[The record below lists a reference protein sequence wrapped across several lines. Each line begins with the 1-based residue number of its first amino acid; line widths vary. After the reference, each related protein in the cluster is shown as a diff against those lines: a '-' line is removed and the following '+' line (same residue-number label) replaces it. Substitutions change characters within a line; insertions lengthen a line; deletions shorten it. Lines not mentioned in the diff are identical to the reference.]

1 MKQIPIGIEGFKEI
15 VEQYYFIDKRGLIK
29 DIQGKKVVLYTRPRR
44 FEKTLNMSMLKYFY
58 CVKENAYLFEGLQ
71 ISKDKDIMQHQNKYP
86 VIHMSLK
93 DMKKD
98 TFDRQVNK
106 FKSIISNIVADYLE
120 LLDSRYL
127 DDREKEYMRL
137 YRNKQTDIDDIEDS
151 LLNLS
156 ICLEKHY
163 GEKVVILIDE
173 YDVPLQ
179 HAYLHGYYEEMVEF
193 IRNVFSAV
201 LKTNTSLQLGVLTGC
216 LRIVKE
222 SIFTGLNNFSVYGIT
237 EEISAQYFG
246 FTPQEVKQALKD
258 YDLLA
263 YEEEVKNWYDG
274 YKFGNQEIY
283 NPWSIINYLEQAS
296 RTSNQQPVSFWAKVV
311 MIW

>member
-1 MKQIPIGIEGFKEI
+1 MKSILELTVIKALNI
-15 VEQYYFIDKRGLIK
+15 VEI
-29 DIQGKKVVLYTRPRR
+29 
-44 FEKTLNMSMLKYFY
+44 KYFVIY
-58 CVKENAYLFEGLQ
+58 PFSYDGNIHYNPITLLHNNEGLC
-71 ISKDKDIMQHQNKYP
+71 IIFH
-86 VIHMSLK
+86 

-137 YRNKQTDIDDIEDS
+137 YRNKQADIDDIEDS

-179 HAYLHGYYEEMVEF
+179 HAYIKGYYDEMVEF

>member
-1 MKQIPIGIEGFKEI
+1 MKSILELTVIKALNI
-15 VEQYYFIDKRGLIK
+15 VEI
-29 DIQGKKVVLYTRPRR
+29 
-44 FEKTLNMSMLKYFY
+44 KYFVIY
-58 CVKENAYLFEGLQ
+58 PFSYDGNIHYNPITLLHNNEGLC
-71 ISKDKDIMQHQNKYP
+71 IIFH
-86 VIHMSLK
+86 

-137 YRNKQTDIDDIEDS
+137 YRNKQADIDDIEDS

-156 ICLEKHY
+156 ICLEKNY

-179 HAYLHGYYEEMVEF
+179 HAYIKGYYDEMVEF

-296 RTSNQQPVSFWAKVV
+296 RTSNQQPVSFWANTSSNDLV
-311 MIW
+311 MKYIQEADRKLKEEFDILVNKGSIIKKN

>member
-86 VIHMSLK
+86 VISITLK
-93 DMKKD
+93 EMRYNTYQQQKKY
-98 TFDRQVNK
+98 FLE
-106 FKSIISNIVADYLE
+106 IIQEIIGYYEE
-120 LLDSRYL
+120 LLTSKKLNIIKKRKLNRYVEEVVDEVAL
-127 DDREKEYMRL
+127 S
-137 YRNKQTDIDDIEDS
+137 QS
-151 LLNLS
+151 LLLLS
-156 ICLEKHY
+156 QCLEKHY

-179 HAYLHGYYEEMVEF
+179 HAYIKGYYDEMVEF
-193 IRNVFSAV
+193 IRNVFNAV

-246 FTPQEVKQALKD
+246 FTSQ
-258 YDLLA
+258 
-263 YEEEVKNWYDG
+263 
-274 YKFGNQEIY
+274 
-283 NPWSIINYLEQAS
+283 
-296 RTSNQQPVSFWAKVV
+296 
-311 MIW
+311 

>member
-71 ISKDKDIMQHQNKYP
+71 ISKDKDLMQHQNKYP